1 MPSVIQPAEFFVV
14 GGPVQPERPCYVE
27 RAADRRLD
35 DALRARRL
43 CCVLGPGAVGKSSL
57 LHHAARKLRAAGGLV
72 ATVELRRIAE
82 QGAETPGGHLRLIAE
97 RVAAELKLG
106 VDVGAW
112 WAAPDAADESR
123 LVQFFWDVVLTN
135 TTAPVVVL
143 FDDVDAALAL
153 PFGADVL
160 AAVGGCYASR
170 RREPDFGRLGFA
182 LAGCTSQRE
191 LAQASPDS
199 GVAEAELVEPE
210 DFTVEQAYRLAVA
223 FGDDQELAQALMDRI
238 RAWTGGHPY
247 LTQRVARGVARKG
260 GRFEDVERVV
270 REQLLAPDAAN
281 RDPLLAE
288 VRQRLGE
295 PSRPARR
302 ASKLLQKLAAGGKVA
317 EPADAA
323 VAERLWLSGMARVDA
338 ERQVRIRNRIVKE
351 LIAAGWLKKRSSAP
365 KWLAAAAVLLVAV
378 AAGGYWYTQRL
389 PVADVETLTNP
400 AATPSAVE
408 RSYRRLRGLPGF
420 EQRADELWREALGH
434 QSRAA
439 TTLAEAVAAD
449 TRLRDLP
456 GQAEAADRLLSEF
469 WLRRAR
475 ERAHAEQR
483 DAAILLAQRGAALP
497 AADPAAAGYLAEL
510 AGDDY
515 SRLERSLR
523 MQTTPEYWRMVFAGE
538 TLVSIDAEQR
548 ALRTP
553 FGAAGASALGAA
565 PFALTAL
572 AHSSLTREL
581 IVDGE
586 GTAGELELSLA
597 VQHAAVG
604 ELLVT
609 LTAPSGAVATISVPR
624 SDGVAVE
631 TFLLQAAEGSPLAQ
645 LADEGVRG
653 VWRLTVVDR
662 EAGNT
667 GFFGGWGVRF
677 GETAAR
683 DDPPELLPIPDPTR
697 SDDVALTAAAE
708 RALAWPVSPGVIGT
722 LAVWNLVTGQLEHD
736 LTLLDAPREVALDPT
751 GAYVL
756 AATDRVLTLWN
767 AGDGELVARVRTE
780 TEFVLP
786 PVFSVDG
793 GYVAIAE
800 RVDGANPLY
809 SVLRSTDGSLV
820 GSIEGSP
827 DVQAWELGPGGRYV
841 ALQGPETVV
850 RVLET
855 RRGAELRRLAH
866 AHSVERLLHSNDGA
880 ILVTVDRAGAI
891 ASWPLALASAE
902 LGRPLGRTVAAATVS
917 ASADGRRLAFTRDD
931 GAVAVLDVTAGA
943 ELYRLRLERSVP
955 VTRTQL
961 SADGMELVT
970 QSGALLRS
978 WRLPGK
984 PVTSRAATVETV
996 ATAVALHRGDN
1007 VLAAGL
1013 ASGQLQVVPVA
1024 AAAPRSSLSF
1034 FGHRG
1039 PITAVALNGSRGLAA
1054 TGGNDGIVRLWDLA
1068 SSTPTGA
1075 VAQPADLPVGI
1086 VALSDDGRYVAS
1098 AAERVVRVAAV
1109 ADGRVTAEV
1118 EAEGLVTALAFAPDS
1133 ARVAVGDATGAVVIA
1148 ALASDERERVTVR
1161 LAAAVT
1167 ALAFAP
1173 DGSRLAAAD
1182 AGGAIVLV
1190 RAQGGDF
1197 EGTAHR
1203 WSQPIR
1209 WVEFTADGGALL
1221 VATDAW
1227 LHALAATPALV
1238 PTHSKLVVWP
1248 ASSTALSA
1256 VSATVARFAGVDA
1269 GGLLASGDIDLAA
1282 PSSAGAADAS
1292 ALVARDW
1299 SAVFALRLNDN
1310 GDPVPFDP

>member
-43 CCVLGPGAVGKSSL
+43 CCVLGPVAIGKSSL
-57 LHHAARKLRAAGGLV
+57 LHHAARTLRATRGLV
-72 ATVELRRIAE
+72 ATVDLRRIAE
-82 QGAETPGGHLRLIAE
+82 QGSETPDGCLRLIAE

-112 WAAPDAADESR
+112 WSERDAVDETR
-123 LVQFFWDVVLTN
+123 LVRFFWEVVLTN

-143 FDDVDAALAL
+143 FDDVDAALTL
-153 PFGADVL
+153 PFGADL
-160 AAVGGCYASR
+160 LRTVGGCYAR
-170 RREPDFGRLGFA
+170 RRGEPDFGRLGFA

-191 LAQASPDS
+191 LAQATPDS
-199 GVAEAELVEPE
+199 GVAEAEVVEPE
-210 DFTVEQAYRLAVA
+210 DFTVEQSYRLAVA
-223 FGDDQELAQALMDRI
+223 FGGDQELAQALMDRI

-281 RDPLLAE
+281 RDALLAE
-288 VRQRLGE
+288 MRARLCE

-302 ASKLLQKLAAGGKVA
+302 ALKLLQKLAAGGKVA

-323 VAERLWLSGMARVDA
+323 VAERMWLSGMVRVDA
-338 ERQVRIRNRIVKE
+338 ERQLRIRNRIVKE
-351 LIAAGWLKKRSSAP
+351 LVAAGWLKKKSSAP
-365 KWLAAAAVLLVAV
+365 KWLAAAAVVLVAV

-389 PVADVETLTNP
+389 PVADVATLTDP

-420 EQRADELWREALGH
+420 EQRADELWREALGR

-439 TTLAEAVAAD
+439 TTLAEVVAAD

-497 AADPAAAGYLAEL
+497 TADPAAAGYLAEL

-523 MQTTPEYWRMVFAGE
+523 LANLPEYWHMAFAGE
-538 TLVSIDAEQR
+538 TFVSIDAERR
-548 ALRTP
+548 AVRTP
-553 FGAAGASALGAA
+553 FGAVAETSALGAA

-597 VQHAAVG
+597 VQHAAAG

-609 LTAPSGAVATISVPR
+609 LTAPSGAVATVSVPR

-631 TFLLQAAEGSPLAQ
+631 TFLLQAAESSPLAQ

-662 EAGNT
+662 EPGNT
-667 GFFGGWGVRF
+667 GFFGGWGLRF
-677 GETAAR
+677 GETVAR

-697 SDDVALTAAAE
+697 SDDVVLKAAAE
-708 RALAWPVSPGVIGT
+708 RAVAWPVSLGVVGT
-722 LAVWNLVTGQLEHD
+722 LAVWNLASGQLEHD
-736 LTLLDAPREVALDPT
+736 LTLPAAPREVALDPT
-751 GAYVL
+751 GAHVL

-767 AGDGELVARVRTE
+767 AGDGEVVARVRTE

-786 PVFSVDG
+786 PVFSADG

-820 GSIEGSP
+820 GSIEGAP

-855 RRGAELRRLAH
+855 RRGAELKRLPHSH
-866 AHSVERLLHSNDGA
+866 AVERLLHSNDAA
-880 ILVTVDRAGAI
+880 ILVTVDRAGTI

-970 QSGALLRS
+970 QSGALLKR

-984 PVTSRAATVETV
+984 PVTPRGATVEAV
-996 ATAVALHRGDN
+996 ATAVALHRDDD
-1007 VLAAGL
+1007 VLGGGFGKRPTANSASPRGGAALLTVVLRSSRADHGRGVERQPRSGRDRRQRRHRALVGSRFEHSDGGRRAACGSARLDRRAQRRRPLRRECGGARRPRRGRGGWARDGGVGSGGHRDGVGLRAGL
-1013 ASGQLQVVPVA
+1013 CARGG
-1024 AAAPRSSLSF
+1024 RRCD
-1034 FGHRG
+1034 GRRRHRG
-1039 PITAVALNGSRGLAA
+1039 ARG
-1054 TGGNDGIVRLWDLA
+1054 
-1068 SSTPTGA
+1068 
-1075 VAQPADLPVGI
+1075 
-1086 VALSDDGRYVAS
+1086 
-1098 AAERVVRVAAV
+1098 
-1109 ADGRVTAEV
+1109 
-1118 EAEGLVTALAFAPDS
+1118 
-1133 ARVAVGDATGAVVIA
+1133 
-1148 ALASDERERVTVR
+1148 
-1161 LAAAVT
+1161 
-1167 ALAFAP
+1167 
-1173 DGSRLAAAD
+1173 
-1182 AGGAIVLV
+1182 
-1190 RAQGGDF
+1190 
-1197 EGTAHR
+1197 
-1203 WSQPIR
+1203 
-1209 WVEFTADGGALL
+1209 
-1221 VATDAW
+1221 
-1227 LHALAATPALV
+1227 
-1238 PTHSKLVVWP
+1238 
-1248 ASSTALSA
+1248 
-1256 VSATVARFAGVDA
+1256 
-1269 GGLLASGDIDLAA
+1269 
-1282 PSSAGAADAS
+1282 
-1292 ALVARDW
+1292 
-1299 SAVFALRLNDN
+1299 
-1310 GDPVPFDP
+1310 